1 MMSRGQS
8 TGNREESMDVITIV
22 LIGFCLL
29 ELSNVV
35 MLYFVPGSRRGNGI
49 GMFNAY
55 EKSRSDP
62 EVFALITYLIH
73 WVAGTKLIFIALL
86 IGIMITGDPAVKV
99 FSISALIFSIMT
111 FYIRMYPGM
120 KKMDEA
126 GQITPKGYSRIL
138 ARMIAGIVVVFAAAL
153 AVSMVL

>member
-1 MMSRGQS
+1 
-8 TGNREESMDVITIV
+8 MDVITIV

-35 MLYFVPGSRRGNGI
+35 MLYFAPGSRRGNGV

-62 EVFALITYLIH
+62 EVFALVTYLIH

-86 IGIMITGDPAVKV
+86 IGIMITGEPAVKV
-99 FSISALIFSIMT
+99 FSIIALIFSIMT
-111 FYIRMYPGM
+111 FYIKMYPGM

-126 GQITPKGYSRIL
+126 GQITPKGYSRTL
-138 ARMIAGIVVVFAAAL
+138 GRMIAGIIVVFVAAL
-153 AVSMVL
+153 AVWFASGTVM